1 MQRGRPLFLG
11 IAHRVR
17 GREAGGACVPRWAL
31 PGPLG
36 TVVEKKRGHLRKLGV
51 GVGPKAGFSRIRSWG
66 LVRALGNMPGVH
78 GFGATCFSRI
88 PNRCYVC
95 EMPIV
100 SRFKADVIQLR
111 GPSGREGVLEARAG
125 RCQPKS
131 RSPLLVISS
140 ASRERQ
146 GGGEHRVSECPIP
159 APAYPR
165 RGKPSVEATILNA
178 CRERVGTG
186 RRSPLLVISSASRER
201 QGGENTERA
210 NAPSLPPL
218 THGGETKCGSDY
230 FEYVSGEGR
239 NRASF
244 SAPCHFER

>member
-1 MQRGRPLFLG
+1 MQRGRPLFFG

-17 GREAGGACVPRWAL
+17 GREAGGACAPRWAL

-131 RSPLLVISS
+131 RSPSLSFRAQVEKDKEGRTPS
-140 ASRERQ
+140 ERMR
-146 GGGEHRVSECPIP
+146 HPCPRLP
-159 APAYPR
+159 TE
-165 RGKPSVEATILNA
+165 GK
-178 CRERVGTG
+178 
-186 RRSPLLVISSASRER
+186 
-201 QGGENTERA
+201 
-210 NAPSLPPL
+210 
-218 THGGETKCGSDY
+218 TKCGSDY
-230 FEYVSGEGR
+230 FECVSGEGR
-239 NRASF
+239 YRASF